1 MVGMEAAVRKLGFQ
15 KCQVSWI
22 TIPVVD
28 FESRQMP
35 AWNLGSVNLSN
46 SCLNVGWKNKRSMV
60 SLFNCEQEVMS
71 QLSLI
76 PQIYNMLINHK
87 VLYFLILNLKKTN
100 PHNCVSLVYA
110 SFYWHKNENVSLWLL
125 TWRLLRARTANMK
138 HMYITPLFPFSW
150 RTSLID
156 YDIHT
161 ELSQRFQ
168 ILSIWCPKQ
177 VSPIGHI

>member
-35 AWNLGSVNLSN
+35 AWNLGSMNLSN
-46 SCLNVGWKNKRSMV
+46 SCLNVGWKNKRSIV
-60 SLFNCEQEVMS
+60 PFFNCEQEVMS

-76 PQIYNMLINHK
+76 PQIYNMLIYHK
-87 VLYFLILNLKKTN
+87 QFYISSFESKKRKTLTT
-100 PHNCVSLVYA
+100 VSLVYA
-110 SFYWHKNENVSLWLL
+110 SLYWHKNEKVFPWVL
-125 TWRLLRARTANMK
+125 TWRLLRARIANMK

-156 YDIHT
+156 YNIHT
-161 ELSQRFQ
+161 ELSQHFQ

-177 VSPIGHI
+177 VTPIGHI